1 MLGANPS
8 LHIKN
13 KINMIKNLNIKIDD
27 SLLEKFDKKIE
38 ESNESLMANKLNRST
53 VLRNMIINYIQKKL
67 K

>member
-1 MLGANPS
+1 
-8 LHIKN
+8 
-13 KINMIKNLNIKIDD
+13 MIKNLNIKIDD

-53 VLRNMIINYIQKKL
+53 VLRNMIINYIQKKI